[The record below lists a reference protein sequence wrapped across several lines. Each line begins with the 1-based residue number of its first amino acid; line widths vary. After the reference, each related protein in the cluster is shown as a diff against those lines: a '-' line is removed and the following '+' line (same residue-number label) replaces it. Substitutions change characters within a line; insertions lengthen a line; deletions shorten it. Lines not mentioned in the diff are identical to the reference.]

1 MKFAAIFLIIAM
13 IASLPRFGQ
22 RENEHQP
29 TVSDSDLYLEM
40 ARVFTG
46 DAAGFKREWVAW
58 QPHHYNRPLLPFVAG
73 YLGKYL
79 LGGNLRAS
87 FSIINIFSATL
98 VAVLLM
104 HYLRVQRPEWK
115 LHWAPSVL
123 FLTAFP
129 QINWGYHI
137 FTDTTGYGTAM
148 ALAVYGDWCLKQSS
162 PARLAGLFVLS
173 AMAFLARE
181 TAWLAVFAVAASGL
195 ARKDWL
201 RLALVLAIIV
211 LGKIPHLVYASA
223 FGVTGVPLKTTLAAL
238 VNWRYVLDFTIKTGV
253 CFNLSWIPALLWLR
267 HRTVIPPLILGWAI
281 GAVLYMGAGYF
292 VNKIHMIGYPLRLSY
307 ALFPLVF
314 FGVAEVFE
322 RWFMPDKRTIRMMQF
337 CSLQFAVNM
346 LGVFLDPGRQGIKA
360 TDVMQSLRDF
370 FRKR

>member
-1 MKFAAIFLIIAM
+1 MKFAVIFVVIAT
-13 IASLPRFGQ
+13 IAALPRFGQ

-46 DAAGFKREWVAW
+46 DKAGFNPEWVAW

-73 YLGKYL
+73 HLGKYL
-79 LGGNLRAS
+79 LGGNLRAA
-87 FSIINIFSATL
+87 FSIVNILCAAL
-98 VAVLLM
+98 VAMLLM
-104 HYLRVQRPEWK
+104 RYLREHRPEWK
-115 LHWAPSVL
+115 LCWAPSVL

-148 ALAVYGDWCLKQSS
+148 ALAMCGDACLKQSS
-162 PARLAGLFVLS
+162 PARLVGLLVVS
-173 AMAFLARE
+173 VTAYLARE
-181 TAWLAVFAVAASGL
+181 TAWLAVFAVGAAGI
-195 ARKDWL
+195 ARKDWP
-201 RLALVLAIIV
+201 RLALVLAVMI
-211 LGKIPHLVYASA
+211 LGNVPHLVYASV
-223 FGVTGVPLKTTLAAL
+223 FSVSGVPLTSTVAAL
-238 VNWRYVLDFTIKTGV
+238 LNWRYVVDFALKTGV

-267 HRTVIPPLILGWAI
+267 HRAAIPPLIVGWAI

-292 VNKIHMIGYPLRLSY
+292 ANTFDVIGYPLRLSY

-314 FGVAEVFE
+314 FCVTEVFE
-322 RWFMPDKRTIRMMQF
+322 RWFTPDTRTLRMLQF
-337 CSLQFAVNM
+337 CGLQFAVNM
-346 LGVFLDPGRQGIKA
+346 LGVFLDPGRPGIKA
-360 TDVMQSLRDF
+360 TDLIRDS